1 MDYLNQ
7 VDMGSFGFTCLGSTS
22 FYQGIFKLSDK
33 KISIN
38 NNYENVK
45 KDIIK
50 AEFKR
55 KLKFNLIKS
64 FLRKIFP
71 KQLVQY
77 IKKIELKI
85 FN

>member
-1 MDYLNQ
+1 MFFNA
-7 VDMGSFGFTCLGSTS
+7 FRA
-22 FYQGIFKLSDK
+22 KLSDK

-45 KDIIK
+45 KDILK

-55 KLKFNLIKS
+55 KFKFNLIKS